1 MTSCH
6 SSPPKNFFMCTV
18 YSYENNIENKLLERL
33 FPLFFRLAEEL
44 SEKLLNM
51 TNKLVNTSGIM
62 DDIQALLDKLLD
74 LQRHSNESKKQSDE
88 VFTLISGISR
98 MQNSTMVRL

>member
-1 MTSCH
+1 MRIIL
-6 SSPPKNFFMCTV
+6 K
-18 YSYENNIENKLLERL
+18 NKLLERL

-62 DDIQALLDKLLD
+62 EDIQALLDKLLD

>member
-1 MTSCH
+1 MRIIL
-6 SSPPKNFFMCTV
+6 K
-18 YSYENNIENKLLERL
+18 NKLLERL
-33 FPLFFRLAEEL
+33 FQLFFRLAEEL

>member
-1 MTSCH
+1 MRIIL
-6 SSPPKNFFMCTV
+6 K
-18 YSYENNIENKLLERL
+18 NKLLERL
-33 FPLFFRLAEEL
+33 FPLFFRLVEEL